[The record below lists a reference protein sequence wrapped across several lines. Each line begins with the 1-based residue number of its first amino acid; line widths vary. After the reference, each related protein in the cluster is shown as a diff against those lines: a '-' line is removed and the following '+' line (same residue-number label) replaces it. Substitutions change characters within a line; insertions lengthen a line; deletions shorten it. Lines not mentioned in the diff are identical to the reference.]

1 MGYGHGLWAIGYRLW
16 AIAYGPMGYG
26 LWAMGYELWVSPH
39 PLMLVEG
46 GDYCDAT
53 LGPHQKYDAAT
64 VKPLAPTKHVTA
76 DCQATSGRGNM
87 QKLAICCFV
96 LARTGLTICGNV
108 YVCMGLGHPCSH
120 RLSSH
125 FWWRQNAGKYNRLFC
140 LDEKWPDN
148 PRHCICAHGSRPP
161 TPPQTFRP
169 LLAEAK
175 RIKYHRLFVS
185 TRSGPIMWG
194 NGLTMW
200 GTSSARM
207 VDKKW
212 PKPPKPP

>member
-1 MGYGHGLWAIGYRLW
+1 M
-16 AIAYGPMGYG
+16 G

-96 LARTGLTICGNV
+96 LARTGRTVRANV
-108 YVCMGLGHPCSH
+108 YVRDGP
-120 RLSSH
+120 
-125 FWWRQNAGKYNRLFC
+125 
-140 LDEKWPDN
+140 
-148 PRHCICAHGSRPP
+148 RPP
-161 TPPQTFRP
+161 ASPQTFRP

-175 RIKYHRLFVS
+175 RIKYHRVFVS